1 MTRTVR
7 GARVLITGAAS
18 GMGYLFAER
27 AVREGAAAVVLWDR
41 DEAALSALTARLR
54 AQVMEQRSAS
64 PWGGPTRSPSSSAG
78 RPGTTVHPFALDLA
92 ELGAIAQTA
101 QAVRKELDGV
111 DVIVNA
117 AGIVRSSPFWEHD
130 NGDDTRRIMLINT
143 LAPMHI
149 AREFLPAMISS
160 AREARIVT
168 IAGGTGAGAG
178 DVGAVHSA
186 VHSASVAAVVAWSD
200 SLRAELRHQGF
211 GHVRVT
217 AVVRPWMLDGAAD
230 PLLARVLTPER
241 MADGVWK
248 AMLAGR
254 KR

>member
-78 RPGTTVHPFALDLA
+78 RPGTTVHPFVLDLA

-130 NGDDTRRIMLINT
+130 NGDDTRRTMLINA

-178 DVGAVHSA
+178 AGAGDVGA

-217 AVVRPWMLDGAAD
+217 AVVRPWMLDGAVD